1 MITELTKDQRLVYD
15 LIVNSGGRI
24 TQLDIARKAPSLG
37 SHERHEGYLSMES
50 TLRKVRQII
59 RDLRIKNGLFIL
71 SDRKGYWIM
80 RNDEEKREYLT
91 RLEKQARASAKAYH
105 VTYECMKRNCG
116 MRSEYFEKQLNLFN
130 QDN

>member
-1 MITELTKDQRLVYD
+1 MIQQLTEDQKLVYD
-15 LIVNSGGRI
+15 LIVNSDGRI

-37 SHERHEGYLSMES
+37 SHERHEGYLTLDS

-80 RNDEEKREYLT
+80 KSDDEKREYLR
-91 RLEKQARASAKAYH
+91 RLEKTAKASAKAYY
-105 VTYECMKRNCG
+105 VTYEAMKRNMG
-116 MRSEYFEKQLNLFN
+116 IRSEYFESQPKLF
-130 QDN
+130 

>member
-1 MITELTKDQRLVYD
+1 MIHELTNDQKTVYD
-15 LIVNSGGRI
+15 LIVNSNGRI

-80 RNDEEKREYLT
+80 KSPEEKIEYLT
-91 RLEKQARASAKAYH
+91 RLEKQAKASAKAYF
-105 VTYECMKRNCG
+105 VTYECMKRNGG
-116 MRSEYFEKQLNLFN
+116 MKSEYFEKQLQLFN
-130 QDN
+130 